1 MSVHGRDVLASTG
14 VAING
19 CDVLP
24 FKDGVIRAAYRSAR
38 VTGAS
43 SSPLPPT
50 EPECLARRA
59 PAQPKRHQPEQRIV
73 QQHAMKHENNQDHL
87 TAWCHVYSSYMADTS
102 LRKVAQCGREVGFT
116 MIFEKFRIEKVQH

>member
-59 PAQPKRHQPEQRIV
+59 PAQPKRHQPPFGRLHYCHPSGSAV
-73 QQHAMKHENNQDHL
+73 HESPP
-87 TAWCHVYSSYMADTS
+87 SSQIHNAVLQLPRVCIDCNDASTP
-102 LRKVAQCGREVGFT
+102 
-116 MIFEKFRIEKVQH
+116 